1 MSKSCLRHGSAIAS
15 RRDFLLQSAAFG
27 TALLLPAMA
36 HAGRIPDLAG
46 EVIVNGRLANKTTEV
61 FAGDVVK
68 TGPDGR
74 VVVVMGRD
82 AFLIRANS
90 EIELLGE
97 SRKAVLS
104 GLRMLTGALLAV
116 FGKGPPRVLRT
127 STVTAGIR
135 GTGIYMEASA
145 AQTYFCTCYGSVEIE
160 DRQRRAKSIVLAS
173 YHNAKIIR
181 AVPAGDAVIESA
193 QQVNH
198 SDDELAMLEQRV
210 GRKPPFVKS

>member
-1 MSKSCLRHGSAIAS
+1 MSKSCLRHRSAIAS

-27 TALLLPAMA
+27 TALLLPAVA
-36 HAGRIPDLAG
+36 HAGRIPELAG
-46 EVIVNGRLANKTTEV
+46 EVIVNGRLANKTTKV

-74 VVVVMGRD
+74 VVVVMGKD
-82 AFLIRANS
+82 AFLIRAKS

-97 SRKAVLS
+97 SRDSALS

-116 FGKGPPRVLRT
+116 FGKGPPRVL
-127 STVTAGIR
+127 STATATAGIR
-135 GTGIYMEASA
+135 GTGIYLEASA
-145 AQTYFCTCYGSVEIE
+145 GQTYFCTCYGSVEIE
-160 DRQRRAKSIVLAS
+160 DRQRRAKSIVLS
-173 YHNAKIIR
+173 SHHDAKIIR

-193 QQVNH
+193 PKVNH
-198 SDDELAMLEQRV
+198 SDQELVMLEQRV

>member
-1 MSKSCLRHGSAIAS
+1 MSKSCLRHRSAIAS

-27 TALLLPAMA
+27 TALLLPAVA
-36 HAGRIPDLAG
+36 HAGRIPELAG
-46 EVIVNGRLANKTTEV
+46 EVIVNGRLANKTTKV

-74 VVVVMGRD
+74 VVVVMGKD
-82 AFLIRANS
+82 AFLIRAKS

-97 SRKAVLS
+97 SRDSALS

-116 FGKGPPRVLRT
+116 FGKGPPRVL
-127 STVTAGIR
+127 STATATAGIR

-145 AQTYFCTCYGSVEIE
+145 GQTYFCTCYGSVEIE
-160 DRQRRAKSIVLAS
+160 DRQRRAKSIVLS
-173 YHNAKIIR
+173 SHHDAKIIR

-193 QQVNH
+193 PKVNH
-198 SDDELAMLEQRV
+198 SDEELVMLEQRV

>member
-1 MSKSCLRHGSAIAS
+1 MSNSCVRHGNAIAS
-15 RRDFLLQSAAFG
+15 RRDFLLRSAAFG

-36 HAGRIPDLAG
+36 YAGKIPELAG

-74 VVVVMGRD
+74 VVVVMGKD

-90 EIELLGE
+90 EIEWLGE
-97 SRKAVLS
+97 SRNSVLS

-116 FGKGPPRVLRT
+116 FGKGPPRVLST

-145 AQTYFCTCYGSVEIE
+145 GQTYFCTCYGSVEIE

-193 QQVNH
+193 PKANH